1 MLDDADDELL
11 DDESEDDDVELE
23 PLSLF
28 ADEPAVLLD
37 FDESRL
43 SVR

>member
-1 MLDDADDELL
+1 MLDDADELL
-11 DDESEDDDVELE
+11 DDESEDDDELE
-23 PLSLF
+23 PLSLL
-28 ADEPAVLLD
+28 ADEPVVLLLD